1 MMNAQ
6 APSRRT
12 PVLTSRQPAT
22 GASAR
27 VTAFRVACLAVGIAA
42 WLLLSFAAG
51 AGPVESAGAAR
62 SDRDGEAPSTLL
74 RRLKPATATPSRSA
88 LTPLGPAR
96 RASAKALDLA
106 DVYRFF
112 NRATGVHFYTADAAE
127 RAHILATWPHFAD
140 EGAVW
145 RALRTADAGTVPVWR
160 FFNRDTGAHFYTT
173 DATER
178 QRILVTWPQFADEGA
193 AFHAYLSDAFD
204 RAPVHRFYNT
214 QTRTHF
220 YTAQDDERDYVQRTF
235 PQFAYEGV
243 PTMRSASLRVPARR
257 RSATR
262 SGSSTRRRSA
272 RRPRTSTARSR
283 SAPPRGS
290 TSSSRSR
297 PPAIRRA
304 RSGTSRSTRATTAR
318 SARRMRRRPIDA
330 RSTSSR

>member
-12 PVLTSRQPAT
+12 PALTSRRPAT
-22 GASAR
+22 GAPAR
-27 VTAFRVACLAVGIAA
+27 VTAFRVACWAVGIAA
-42 WLLLSFAAG
+42 WLLLAFAAG
-51 AGPVESAGAAR
+51 AGPVESAGASR
-62 SDRDGEAPSTLL
+62 SDRGAEASSSLL

-88 LTPLGPAR
+88 LAPLAPER
-96 RASAKALDLA
+96 RATAKALDLA

-127 RAHILATWPHFAD
+127 RAHVLATWPHFAD

-173 DATER
+173 DANER

-220 YTAQDDERDYVQRTF
+220 YTAQDDERDFVQRGQGNPYFWYQGTL
-235 PQFAYEGV
+235 A
-243 PTMRSASLRVPARR
+243 MLRVGGSAWRRWNRNRSPLRTNRIAMPVTPA
-257 RSATR
+257 
-262 SGSSTRRRSA
+262 
-272 RRPRTSTARSR
+272 PRMA
-283 SAPPRGS
+283 
-290 TSSSRSR
+290 
-297 PPAIRRA
+297 AITK
-304 RSGTSRSTRATTAR
+304 S
-318 SARRMRRRPIDA
+318 P
-330 RSTSSR
+330 